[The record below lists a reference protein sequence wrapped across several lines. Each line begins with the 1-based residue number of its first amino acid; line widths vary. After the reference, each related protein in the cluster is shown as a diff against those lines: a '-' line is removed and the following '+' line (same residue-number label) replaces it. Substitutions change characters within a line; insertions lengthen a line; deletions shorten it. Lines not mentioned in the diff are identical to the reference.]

1 MSRMGKKICTTYVDV
16 VLRCGTTTSG
26 PVAAFEFD
34 HTEDAVHFATDL
46 LGRLDVLLLPVDEI
60 CGVHY
65 DHTHIMRD
73 YVTIYID
80 CCNAYDFE
88 NVWPAI
94 TNVCQI
100 FQAFEKSATGST
112 VVEFPYGY

>member
-1 MSRMGKKICTTYVDV
+1 MGKKIYTTYVDV

-34 HTEDAVHFATDL
+34 HTEDAVAFATDL
-46 LGRLDVLLLPVDEI
+46 LARLDVLLLTVGET

-65 DHTHIMRD
+65 DHAMRD
-73 YVTIYID
+73 YVNIYID
-80 CCNAYDFE
+80 CCHTYDFDT
-88 NVWPAI
+88 VWPAI

-100 FQAFEKSATGST
+100 FRSFEKSATAST